1 MNEEKVIFIYDE
13 TKENIESKILKLFK
27 QFLELENTW
36 VKGWKKYRARYT
48 YI

>member
-36 VKGWKKYRARYT
+36 TNSWQKV
-48 YI
+48 